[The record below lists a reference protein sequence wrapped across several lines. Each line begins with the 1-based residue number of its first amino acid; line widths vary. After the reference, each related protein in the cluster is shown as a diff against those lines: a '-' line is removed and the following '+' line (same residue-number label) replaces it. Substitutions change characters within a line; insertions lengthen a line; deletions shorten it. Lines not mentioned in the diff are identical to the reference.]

1 MTVKLN
7 LTINE
12 KVAAK
17 SKQYAAKKGVSV
29 SRLVEE
35 YLDKLTKKEEGK
47 KEKTFVKKTA
57 GTLRIK
63 IKSVEKAR
71 SEYLKNKYE
80 L

>member
-35 YLDKLTKKEEGK
+35 YLEKLTNGNRE
-47 KEKTFVKKTA
+47 KEKGFVQRTA

-63 IKSVEKAR
+63 ISSVDKAKD
-71 SEYLKNKYE
+71 EYLKKKYGV
-80 L
+80 